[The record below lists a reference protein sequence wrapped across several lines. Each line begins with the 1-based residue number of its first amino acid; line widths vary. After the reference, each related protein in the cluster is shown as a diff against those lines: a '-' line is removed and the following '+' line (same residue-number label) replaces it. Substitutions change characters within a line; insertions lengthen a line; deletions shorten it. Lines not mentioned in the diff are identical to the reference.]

1 MSIDLI
7 IMTYKPDKTFLRQVE
22 EMVSQTVPVDRV
34 IIFNKE
40 EKYFDRLL
48 FTIKFMDEHKN
59 LEVHHQSAREYD
71 CGKSRNM
78 AAKLSSADYIIFM
91 DQGVIPQGKDLIS
104 ELQKPF
110 LKDDKVCMS
119 YARLIPEGELGE
131 GEKHIYSHFF
141 SEESVIKSSKDEETM
156 GWKAY
161 FASNACAMYKRDTFS
176 ELGGFLN
183 HVICN
188 EDMLF
193 AAKAI
198 KEGYKVAYASEAV
211 AVKNPSGS
219 EGTPFGFSF
228 DFAVS
233 LVKHPELF
241 NVEEIFAELKRC
253 TKNALAASKRSD
265 SLTARKFKSVASE
278 RIKGFKKGR
287 AFKHLNRSKL
297 HKLSANREYWRADEL
312 LRDRSAVDS
321 RQGYGRSE
329 EEMKMLRGNKIKTH
343 KWE

>member
-48 FTIKFMDEHKN
+48 FTTKFMDDHKN

-78 AAKLSSADYIIFM
+78 AAKLSNADYVIFM
-91 DQGVIPQGKDLIS
+91 DQGVIPEGKDLIDG
-104 ELQKPF
+104 LLKPF
-110 LKDDKVCMS
+110 TKDDKVCMS
-119 YARLIPEGELGE
+119 YARLIPGGDLGE
-131 GEKHIYSHFF
+131 GEKHIYSRFF
-141 SEESVIKSSKDEETM
+141 PEESVIKSSKDEETM

-161 FASNACAMYKRDTFS
+161 FSSNACAMYRRDIFS

-198 KEGYKVAYASEAV
+198 KEGYKIAYVSEAV
-211 AVKNPSGS
+211 AVRGLSLS
-219 EGTPFGFSF
+219 EGTPFGLSF

-241 NVEEIFAELKRC
+241 NAEEIYAEIKRSV
-253 TKNALAASKRSD
+253 KNALAAAKRSD
-265 SLTARKFKSVASE
+265 SASGRRFKATASE
-278 RIKGFKKGR
+278 WLKGFKKGR
-287 AFKHLNRSKL
+287 NFKHLNRSKL

-321 RQGYGRSE
+321 HQGYGRSE
-329 EEMKMLRGNKIKTH
+329 EEMNMLRGNKIKTH

>member
-22 EMVSQTVPVDRV
+22 EMVSQTLPVDRV

-48 FTIKFMDEHKN
+48 FTTKFMDDHKN
-59 LEVHHQSAREYD
+59 VEVHHQSAREFD

-78 AAKLSSADYIIFM
+78 AAKLSDAEYMIFM
-91 DQGVIPQGKDLIS
+91 EQGVIPEGKDLIA

-119 YARLIPEGELGE
+119 YARLIPGGECGE
-131 GEKHIYSHFF
+131 GEKHIYKHFF
-141 SEESVIKSSKDEETM
+141 PEESVVKSSRDEETM

-161 FASNACAMYKRDTFS
+161 FASDACAMYKREIFS
-176 ELGGFLN
+176 ELGGFFN

-198 KEGYKVAYASEAV
+198 KEGYKVAYVSEAV

-219 EGTPFGFSF
+219 DGSPFGFAF
-228 DFAVS
+228 DTAVS
-233 LVKHPELF
+233 FVKHPELF
-241 NVEEIFAELKRC
+241 DAEEIYAELKRC
-253 TKNALAASKRSD
+253 VKSAVGSAKRTD
-265 SLTARKFKSVASE
+265 SSSVHRFKSTADQWV
-278 RIKGFKKGR
+278 KGFKKGKS
-287 AFKHLNRSKL
+287 FKRLNKNKL
-297 HKLSANREYWRADEL
+297 HKYSANREYWRADEL

-329 EEMKMLRGNKIKTH
+329 EEIKMLRENKIKTH